1 MTELEYL
8 KKYLHPED
16 SLESAIKRLN
26 NGEPLQ
32 YIVGD
37 TEFYGLTF
45 KVNKNVLIPRPET
58 EELVEKTLQF
68 MKQKFPNQS
77 INILDIGTGSGC
89 ISITLKHQLPSATV
103 SAIDISKEALSVAK
117 ENAKLNN
124 VEVNFLE
131 SNIFSNI
138 TDKYDLIISNPP
150 YIREDEPIM
159 DIVKNNEPHL
169 ALYAPNNGLYF
180 YEEITKQASK
190 YLNNK
195 FIIAYEIGEQQG
207 SDVVALAKK
216 YFPKAK
222 ILLEKDLR
230 NFDRFVFIIQE

>member
-68 MKQKFPNQS
+68 MKQKFSNQS

-103 SAIDISKEALSVAK
+103 SAIDISKDALSVAK

-138 TDKYDLIISNPP
+138 TDKYDIIISNPP